1 MENIALVL
9 SCICFTTADHASQND
24 ISDVLNITGN
34 IQNSDGECNVEPKRN
49 YMLPDTQDIK
59 ILPVQGKFNTTT
71 SGTISRPSLIFHFV
85 NYCLHFLSGTSI
97 TSHFPLD

>member
-1 MENIALVL
+1 MENIALAM

-34 IQNSDGECNVEPKRN
+34 IQNSDDECNVEPKRN

-59 ILPVQGKFNTTT
+59 FYPCRGSLTRLLQGQLAD
-71 SGTISRPSLIFHFV
+71 RL
-85 NYCLHFLSGTSI
+85 
-97 TSHFPLD
+97 